1 MAVFATF
8 VGVNAH
14 ADDRIKELTGAVSD
28 ATALWALFKDSIPEI
43 KFSLLLNEE
52 ATTENIKASFDEH
65 LSNVSPDDTLLFFFA
80 GHGSPDHHLV
90 TYDTNRDDISG
101 SSIPMD
107 ELSGWLKG
115 KQARTV
121 VFLDCCFSGGATARV
136 LQDVPVSRSGMVTI
150 SDLQGNGRVIVT
162 ASQSD
167 QPALEINGHGLFS
180 KALLETFIEAEEG
193 IGLGYLTDEVTRK
206 VRAEAERLSGGQRPV
221 VFNHIE
227 DGFTFPPLAPGV
239 LYAEHFPDTSGVVVD
254 NDIQNLTVFGLPEN
268 LVSIWHQQFPNGVN
282 SLQLS
287 AINDHRVLDG
297 RSLLT
302 VAPTSSGKTFIGELA
317 IARAITQGRKAVFLL
332 PYRALTN
339 EKYEDFNEIYGNQ
352 LGYRVIRCTGD
363 YSDNTETYMRGQY
376 DIALFTYEMF
386 LNLSLS
392 AQETLHQLG
401 LVVIDEAQFITDD
414 TRGINVELLL
424 TNLLLQREKG
434 ICPQIVALSAVIGEI
449 NYFNEWLDCDVQ
461 ISNQRPIPLVEGV
474 LDRTGCYQYIDVD
487 GEEKIDQ
494 LVPSYQI
501 VQRRNKASSQD
512 VIVPLVQK
520 LISDNETVIVFR
532 NNRGSTVGAA
542 NYLANS
548 LGLPAAE
555 EAIDSL
561 SSLDPS
567 VSTSKLISAM
577 QGGAC
582 FHNSDLNRNE
592 RMVVE
597 NEFKK
602 VDGKLKIMSA
612 TTTVAAGV
620 NTPASTAIIVE
631 SFFYGDGG
639 KKDFSVAEYKNM
651 AGRAGRFGISDRG
664 RSVLLAE
671 TSNSRINLFEKY
683 VRGTPEPIRSSFD
696 VGEID
701 TWVLRLL
708 SQVNAVPRDS
718 IIHLLASTF
727 GGYLANRQNASWI
740 QDTEGRLVQTLE
752 KMIQLELVEEYD
764 EKVELT
770 LLGKACGRSSLSFP
784 SSIHLVEMIQSYSG
798 QLTAI
803 KLMGLIQVLP
813 EVSAY
818 TPIMKKGTKEH
829 QWAGEVSQNYGR
841 DVTAVLQR
849 RVTDV
854 WDYHARCKRASIIY
868 QWICG
873 TPLDQIEQRYSAN
886 PYQGT
891 IGAGNIRGF
900 SNVTRLYLRAA
911 NEIAGIVLLGEGP
924 DAVEMDGL
932 LKRLEL
938 GIPDQALPLVELP
951 APLLRGEYLGLQHA
965 GYTEPETVMGL
976 SETEMSQYL
985 TPINIGLLKEASE
998 S

>member
-1 MAVFATF
+1 MAVYATF
-8 VGVNAH
+8 VGVNIH
-14 ADDRIKELTGAVSD
+14 ADERIKELTGAVSD
-28 ATALWALFKDSIPEI
+28 AIALWALFKDSIPEI

-65 LSNVSPDDTLLFFFA
+65 LNNASPDDTLLFFFA

-90 TYDTNRDDISG
+90 TYDTNRDDISE

-107 ELSGWLKG
+107 ELSGWLNG

-167 QPALEINGHGLFS
+167 QPALEINGHGLFT
-180 KALLETFIEAEEG
+180 KALLETFVEAKESVG
-193 IGLGYLTDEVTRK
+193 IGYLTDEVTRK

-239 LYAEHFPDTSGVVVD
+239 LYAEHFPDTSGLVVD
-254 NDIQNLTVFGLPEN
+254 NNIQNLTAFGLPEN
-268 LVSIWHQQFPNGVN
+268 LVSIWHQQFPDGVN

-317 IARAITQGRKAVFLL
+317 IAKAIMQGRKAVFLL

-401 LVVIDEAQFITDD
+401 LVVIDEAQFITDN

-449 NYFNEWLDCDVQ
+449 NHFNEWLDCDVQ

-474 LDRTGCYQYIDVD
+474 LDRAGCYQYIDVD
-487 GEEKIDQ
+487 GEEKTDQ

-532 NNRGSTVGAA
+532 NSRGSTVGTA
-542 NYLANS
+542 NYLADS

-567 VSTSKLISAM
+567 VSTGKLISAM

-602 VDGKLKIMSA
+602 INGKLKIMSA

-631 SFFYGDGG
+631 SFFYGNDG

-651 AGRAGRFGISDRG
+651 AGRAGRFGISNRG

-671 TSNSRINLFEKY
+671 TPNSRIDLFEKY
-683 VRGTPEPIRSSFD
+683 VRGTTEQIRSSFD

-708 SQVNAVPRDS
+708 SQVNAVPRAGV
-718 IIHLLASTF
+718 IHLLANTF
-727 GGYLANRQNASWI
+727 GGYLANRQNSSWV
-740 QDTEGRLVQTLE
+740 QDTENQLAQTLE
-752 KMIQLELVEEYD
+752 KMIRLQLVEEYD
-764 EKVELT
+764 DKVELT

-813 EVSAY
+813 EVSIY

-829 QWAGEVSQNYGR
+829 EWASEVSQTYGR
-841 DVTAVLQR
+841 DVTAILQG

-873 TPLDQIEQRYSAN
+873 TPLDQIEQRHSAN

-900 SNVTRLYLRAA
+900 SDVTRLYLRAA
-911 NEIAGIVLLGEGP
+911 NEIAGIVLLGKGP
-924 DAVEMDGL
+924 DAIEVDDL

-938 GIPDQALPLVELP
+938 GIPYEALPLVELP
-951 APLLRGEYLGLQHA
+951 VPLLRGEYLRLNHA
-965 GYTEPETVMGL
+965 GYVDPEVVLGL
-976 SETEMSQYL
+976 REVEIAQYL
-985 TPINIGLLKEASE
+985 TPINIRLLKESIKN
-998 S
+998 